1 MENNIIIIN
10 GPNLNLL
17 GEREKNKY
25 GTMSLK
31 EIENNCLSF
40 CKKNGLNLTFY
51 QSNIEGEIVEKSSAE
66 EVFNNPKHRYTKK
79 LISSV
84 PKINDIG

>member
-40 CKKNGLNLTFY
+40 CKKT
-51 QSNIEGEIVEKSSAE
+51 
-66 EVFNNPKHRYTKK
+66 
-79 LISSV
+79 
-84 PKINDIG
+84 D